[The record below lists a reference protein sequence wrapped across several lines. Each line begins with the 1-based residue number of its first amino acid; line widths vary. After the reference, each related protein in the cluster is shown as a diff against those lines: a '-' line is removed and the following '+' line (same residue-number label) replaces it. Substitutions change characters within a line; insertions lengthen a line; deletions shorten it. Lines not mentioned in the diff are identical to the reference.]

1 MAEILYPVNVQSFRK
16 IREYGYVYVDKT
28 AYIHKLAN
36 PGGYFFLSRPRRFG
50 KSLMVSTMEC
60 YFRGERELFRGLAID
75 RLEPEEWTSYPV
87 LRLDFTQRGYNS
99 PEDLGKVLGMTLDKW
114 ENEYGAP
121 NPDDSPSGRFHSL
134 IGKIY
139 EQTGRQV
146 VILID
151 EYDSPIVDTH
161 DKPELEAEN
170 RRTLHDF
177 YRVMKA
183 NEDYLK
189 FVFLTGV
196 GKIGQISVLSGLNN
210 LKDISLHPDYSAICG
225 ITTQELLDNF
235 HEGIEELGQRRKWT
249 FEKTL
254 QALKKQ
260 YDGYH
265 FTEDLIDVY
274 NPYSVVNAL
283 FDRAIGDYWF
293 QSGTPTRL
301 VRQFLEQDWG
311 TPDLEGSVVSR
322 NTLASGD
329 VLGNDLALACYYTG
343 YLTIKSYNMRRDS
356 FVLGY
361 PNTEVRTGFF
371 KYLVE
376 TAKKWDR
383 RRTDNFVNS
392 LNDFIDDDDIEGFLH
407 EMQSFLAGIPY
418 MNDTN
423 TEPQW
428 QKDILIIARLVGMNV
443 DVERRTSR
451 GRMDMV
457 LDGTKAIYII
467 EFKYG
472 GTAQEA
478 LDQINEK
485 EYALPYQNS
494 LNPKPVV
501 KVGVNIS
508 PKTRNIDSWLIES
521 NAH

>member
-1 MAEILYPVNVQSFRK
+1 MVKYPVGQADFSEIRK
-16 IREYGYVYVDKT
+16 GGFLYVDKT
-28 AYIHKLAN
+28 MYIHQLVSLGK
-36 PGGYFFLSRPRRFG
+36 YFFLSRPRRFG
-50 KSLMVSTMEC
+50 KSLLISTMEC
-60 YFRGERELFRGLAID
+60 YFRGERELFSGLAID
-75 RLEPEEWTSYPV
+75 SLEPMEWIKYHV
-87 LRLDFTQRGYNS
+87 LRLDFTRGGYSN
-99 PEDLGKVLGMTLDKW
+99 PEDLTNFLEKIVDSW
-114 ENEYGAP
+114 EKEYGTSHSDQT
-121 NPDDSPSGRFHSL
+121 PDWRFDKV
-134 IGKIY
+134 IRDIY
-139 EQTGRQV
+139 QQTGRQV

-151 EYDSPIVDTH
+151 EYDSPIVDAH
-161 DKPELEAEN
+161 DNPELEATN

-183 NEDYLK
+183 NEKYLK

-196 GKIGQISVLSGLNN
+196 GRIGQISVFSGLNN
-210 LKDISLHPDYSAICG
+210 LIDISLHPDFSAICG

-254 QALKKQ
+254 QALKRQ

-283 FDRAIGDYWF
+283 FDRVIGDYWF

-311 TPDLEGSVVSR
+311 TPDLEGSAVLR
-322 NTLASGD
+322 NTMASGD
-329 VLGNDLALACYYTG
+329 VLGNDLVLACYYTG

-376 TAKKWDR
+376 TAKRWDR

-392 LNDFIDDDDIEGFLH
+392 LNDFIDDDDIEGFLY
-407 EMQSFLAGIPY
+407 ELQSFLAGIPY

-443 DVERRTSR
+443 DVERRTSY

-457 LDGTKAIYII
+457 LAGSKAIYII

-478 LDQINEK
+478 LNQINEK
-485 EYALPYQNS
+485 EYALPYLNS
-494 LNPKPVV
+494 LNQKPIV

-508 PKTRNIDSWLIES
+508 PETRNIDSWIIEGI
-521 NAH
+521 

>member
-1 MAEILYPVNVQSFRK
+1 
-16 IREYGYVYVDKT
+16 
-28 AYIHKLAN
+28 
-36 PGGYFFLSRPRRFG
+36 
-50 KSLMVSTMEC
+50 MVSTMEC
-60 YFRGERELFRGLAID
+60 YFRAERELFRGLAID
-75 RLEPEEWTSYPV
+75 RLEPEEWINYPV
-87 LRLDFTQRGYNS
+87 LRLDFTRGGYNNS
-99 PEDLGKVLGMTLDKW
+99 EDLPRFLEKVVDAW
-114 ENEYGAP
+114 EKEYGTSH
-121 NPDDSPSGRFHSL
+121 PDQTPDWRFDKV
-134 IGKIY
+134 IRDIY

-161 DKPELEAEN
+161 DKPELEAAN

-196 GKIGQISVLSGLNN
+196 GKIGQISVFSGLNN

-235 HEGIEELGQRRKWT
+235 REGIEELGKEMGLANEDALRK
-249 FEKTL
+249 
-254 QALKKQ
+254 LKNQ

-265 FTEDLIDVY
+265 FSQRLVDVY

-283 FDRAIGDYWF
+283 FDRSIGDYWF
-293 QSGTPTRL
+293 HSGTPTRL

-311 TPDLEGSVVSR
+311 TIDLEGTIVSKSDMD
-322 NTLASGD
+322 SGD
-329 VLGNDLALACYYTG
+329 VLGNNLALSCYYTG
-343 YLTIKSYNMRRDS
+343 YLTIKSYNPEEME
-356 FVLGY
+356 FTLGY
-361 PNTEVRTGFF
+361 PNAEVRDGFF
-371 KYLVE
+371 KYLMRM
-376 TAKKWDR
+376 AQGWDS
-383 RRTDNFVNS
+383 TESSNFVRS
-392 LNDFIDDDDIEGFLH
+392 LKQFVKQGDIDGFLQ

-418 MNDTN
+418 MSHTN
-423 TEPQW
+423 KEPQW
-428 QKDILIIARLVGMNV
+428 QKDILIVARLVGMNV

-457 LDGTKAIYII
+457 LDGPKAIYII

-472 GTAQEA
+472 GTPKEA

-494 LNPKPVV
+494 LNPKSIV

-521 NAH
+521 NA

>member
-1 MAEILYPVNVQSFRK
+1 MVKYPIGMASFRE
-16 IREYGYVYVDKT
+16 IRNGGYRYVDKT
-28 AYIHKLAN
+28 MYIHQLVSLGK
-36 PGGYFFLSRPRRFG
+36 YFFLSRPRRFG
-50 KSLMVSTMEC
+50 KSLLISTMEC
-60 YFRGERELFRGLAID
+60 YFRAERELFRGLAID
-75 RLEPEEWTSYPV
+75 SLESDEWTEHPV
-87 LRLDFTQRGYNS
+87 LRLDFTRRGYNT
-99 PEDLGKVLGMTLDKW
+99 PEDLNKILGDTLDKW
-114 ENEYGAP
+114 EKEYSSP
-121 NPDDSPSGRFHSL
+121 NPDDSPSGRFNRL
-134 IGKIY
+134 IGDIY
-139 EQTGRQV
+139 EQTGRKV

-151 EYDSPIVDTH
+151 EYDSPIVDAH
-161 DKPELEAEN
+161 DNPELEVAN

-196 GKIGQISVLSGLNN
+196 GKIGQINVFSGLNN
-210 LKDISLHPDYSAICG
+210 LKDISLHSDYSAICG

-235 HEGIEELGQRRKWT
+235 HEGIEGLGQGCGWT
-249 FEKTL
+249 FGRTL
-254 QALKKQ
+254 QELKTQ

-265 FTEDLIDVY
+265 FTESLIDVY

-283 FDRAIGDYWF
+283 FDRFLGDYWF

-301 VRQFLEQDWG
+301 VKQFLEQDWG
-311 TPDLEGSVVSR
+311 TPDLEGTVVSR
-322 NTLASGD
+322 NTLGSGD

-343 YLTIKSYNMRRDS
+343 YLTIKSYNMKRQK

-383 RRTDNFVNS
+383 RRTDNFVDS
-392 LNDFIDDDDIEGFLH
+392 LQGFIEDDDIEGFLH
-407 EMQSFLAGIPY
+407 ELQSFLAGIPY
-418 MNDTN
+418 MNGTN

-428 QKDILIIARLVGMNV
+428 QKDILIIARLVGANV
-443 DVERRTSR
+443 DVERRTSY

-457 LDGTKAIYII
+457 LDGTKAIYVI

-472 GTAQEA
+472 GTPQEA

-485 EYALPYQNS
+485 EYALPFENS
-494 LNPKPVV
+494 LNAKSIV

-508 PKTRNIDSWLIES
+508 PETRNIDSWIIQS
-521 NAH
+521 V

>member
-1 MAEILYPVNVQSFRK
+1 MAKILYPVNVQSFRK

-28 AYIHKLAN
+28 SYIHELAN

-50 KSLMVSTMEC
+50 KSLLISTMEC
-60 YFRGERELFRGLAID
+60 YFRGERELFSGLDID
-75 RLEPEEWTSYPV
+75 RLEPEEWKKYPV
-87 LRLDFTQRGYNS
+87 LRLDFTQRGYNE
-99 PEDLGKVLGMTLDKW
+99 PEDLRRTLGETLDKW
-114 ENEYGAP
+114 EKEYGVP

-134 IGKIY
+134 IGEIY
-139 EQTGRQV
+139 EQTGQQV

-151 EYDSPIVDTH
+151 EYDSPIVDAH
-161 DKPELEAEN
+161 DNPELEAAN

-196 GKIGQISVLSGLNN
+196 GKIGQISVFSGLNN

-225 ITTQELLDNF
+225 ITERELVDNF
-235 HEGIEELGQRRKWT
+235 REGIEELGEDMGISPDKALRK
-249 FEKTL
+249 
-254 QALKKQ
+254 LKER

-265 FTEDLIDVY
+265 FTKSLVDIY
-274 NPYSVVNAL
+274 NPFSVVNAL
-283 FDRAIGDYWF
+283 FDRSIGDYWF

-311 TPDLEGSVVSR
+311 TPDLEGSVVSQ

-343 YLTIKSYNMRRDS
+343 YLTIKSYNMRRQS

-376 TAKKWDR
+376 TAKKWDS

-392 LNDFIDDDDIEGFLH
+392 LRDFIDDGDIEGFLH
-407 EMQSFLAGIPY
+407 ELQSFLAGIPY

-428 QKDILIIARLVGMNV
+428 QKDILIIARLVGANV
-443 DVERRTSR
+443 DVERRTSY

-457 LDGTKAIYII
+457 IDGPNAIYII

-472 GTAQEA
+472 ATPEEA
-478 LDQINEK
+478 LAQINEK
-485 EYALPYQNS
+485 EYALPYDNS
-494 LNPKPVV
+494 LNTKPVV

-508 PKTRNIDSWLIES
+508 KETRNIDGWLIQR
-521 NAH
+521 